1 MYSVD
6 CIKAL
11 VPFIKDQLVVLSLGR
26 IAEEWADL
34 CPRDANLF
42 DSGMGHHIP
51 VASGLAAALPH
62 REIILLDTDGSVL
75 MLLSALTTLGQ
86 HPPPNLKIFVFDNEA
101 YEGTGSQPTATA
113 GPTDIAAM
121 ARGAGVRDAQTVS
134 DLESFQKLARVA
146 LTTQGLA
153 FIVAKVE
160 LSKVPAP
167 RKRIPPGKRSRD
179 LSGMSKPQKRYPS
192 STLRLPEAEGS
203 HHHH

>member
-34 CPRDANLF
+34 CPRDGNFF

-51 VASGLAAALPH
+51 VALGLATALPH
-62 REIILLDTDGSVL
+62 RQVIVLDTDGSVL
-75 MLLSALTTLGQ
+75 MLLSALTTLGE
-86 HPPPNLKIFVFDNEA
+86 HPAANLKIFVFDNEA

-113 GPTDIAAM
+113 GATDIAAI
-121 ARGAGVRDAQTVS
+121 ARGAGVRDAQTVK
-134 DLESFQKLARVA
+134 DLEPFQKLAQAA

-153 FIVAKVE
+153 FIVVKVA

-167 RKRIPPGKRSRD
+167 RKRVSPK
-179 LSGMSKPQKRYPS
+179 
-192 STLRLPEAEGS
+192 EALIRFVRHVEATEKKS
-203 HHHH
+203 ILHTEHA

>member
-11 VPFIKDQLVVLSLGR
+11 VPFITDQLVVLTLGR

-34 CPRDANLF
+34 CPRDGNFF

-51 VASGLAAALPH
+51 VALGLATALPH
-62 REIILLDTDGSVL
+62 RQVVVLDSDGSVL
-75 MLLSALTTLGQ
+75 MLLSALTTLGN
-86 HPPPNLKIFVFDNEA
+86 HPAPNLKIFVFDNEA

-113 GPTDIAAM
+113 GAADIAAI

-134 DLESFQKLARVA
+134 DVESFQKLARAA
-146 LTTQGLA
+146 LSSEGLA

-160 LSKVPAP
+160 LAKVPAP
-167 RKRIPPGKRSRD
+167 RKRVSPK
-179 LSGMSKPQKRYPS
+179 
-192 STLRLPEAEGS
+192 EALIRFVRHVEATEKKS
-203 HHHH
+203 ILHTEHA

>member
-34 CPRDANLF
+34 CPRDANFF

-62 REIILLDTDGSVL
+62 REIILLDTDGSVH

-121 ARGAGVRDAQTVS
+121 ARGAGVRDAQTAS
-134 DLESFQKLARVA
+134 DLESFQKLARAA

-167 RKRIPPGKRSRD
+167 RKRIPPREAFARFV
-179 LSGMSKPQKRYPS
+179 RYVETS
-192 STLRLPEAEGS
+192 EKISIFNTEIA
-203 HHHH
+203 

>member
-11 VPFIKDQLVVLSLGR
+11 VPLIKDQLVVLSLGR

-34 CPRDANLF
+34 CPRDANFF

-86 HPPPNLKIFVFDNEA
+86 YPPPNLKIFVFDNEA

-121 ARGAGVRDAQTVS
+121 ARGAGVRDAQTAS
-134 DLESFQKLARVA
+134 DLESFQKLARAA
-146 LTTQGLA
+146 LTTRGLA

-167 RKRIPPGKRSRD
+167 RKRIPPREAFTRFV
-179 LSGMSKPQKRYPS
+179 RYVEVTEKIS
-192 STLRLPEAEGS
+192 IFNTEIA
-203 HHHH
+203 